1 MRSGVPDTRKIVLC
15 NDVSL
20 NIERE
25 QFPLCDIP

>member
-15 NDVSL
+15 NDFSL